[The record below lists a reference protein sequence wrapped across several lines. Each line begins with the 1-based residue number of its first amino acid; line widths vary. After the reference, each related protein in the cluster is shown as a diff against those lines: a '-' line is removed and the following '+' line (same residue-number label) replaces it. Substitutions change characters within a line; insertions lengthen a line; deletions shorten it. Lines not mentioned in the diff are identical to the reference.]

1 MIKNKINN
9 YIRKS
14 KEYSKKVVIAIVG
27 NAKEITKVDE
37 DYTNGTSIVSEYY
50 ALQKF
55 NQIVDTLKSE
65 GFETISYYD
74 KMDFIYDV
82 LTHRIRNNYYKPII
96 VFNFAQKGIVHGRK
110 SLIPLFC
117 EMNSIIHTNSDPM
130 VCSLTREKYFWYKLL
145 NGICPVCP
153 TWEYDAKLNWI
164 SGKPETGT
172 KVIAKLENQ
181 CSSIGLTSENVFTFS
196 DAKIDFLYNLSTKYS
211 CRVILQKFIEGYEVE
226 FPFCYDGNEA
236 FCLKPQGIKI
246 KGENYIGEK
255 ILDYD
260 ARRTHSYEFYNF
272 DEFNPELSQDISS
285 SIVRVAKIMNLQGMG
300 RIDCRIDKADNFFIT
315 DINSNP
321 HLIEIA
327 SPSESLKQLGFSEYS
342 DLLNLI
348 IGITITRHPNQIML

>member
-74 KMDFIYDV
+74 EMDFIYDV

-130 VCSLTREKYFWYKLL
+130 VCSLTREKYFWYKHFK
-145 NGICPVCP
+145 
-153 TWEYDAKLNWI
+153 WY
-164 SGKPETGT
+164 
-172 KVIAKLENQ
+172 
-181 CSSIGLTSENVFTFS
+181 
-196 DAKIDFLYNLSTKYS
+196 
-211 CRVILQKFIEGYEVE
+211 
-226 FPFCYDGNEA
+226 
-236 FCLKPQGIKI
+236 
-246 KGENYIGEK
+246 
-255 ILDYD
+255 
-260 ARRTHSYEFYNF
+260 
-272 DEFNPELSQDISS
+272 
-285 SIVRVAKIMNLQGMG
+285 M
-300 RIDCRIDKADNFFIT
+300 
-315 DINSNP
+315 
-321 HLIEIA
+321 
-327 SPSESLKQLGFSEYS
+327 PSLPYLGV
-342 DLLNLI
+342 
-348 IGITITRHPNQIML
+348 